1 MGARITPITP
11 LAGVWQCIHGNAGP
25 TAPCSRVRSVPTP
38 PAMQPIPSDS
48 QSANSFITIGAVSG
62 MEDSFRAHAR
72 YRDSEGMYKNIIGP
86 RRDVKRRAEED
97 LESMRGAAAEKL
109 TRHEGLEAMAA
120 EARRLQEQA
129 EFEAHV
135 ALVAMQ
141 QFDDSQQDS
150 QMECVGDSQMV
161 DEYYDDHDEE
171 WQDIE
176 VPQPGDSWGPTPQR
190 ISMPVPKNAVEATA
204 LLSKFRPI
212 RSTVQ
217 DLKMLLE
224 NGADVNI
231 RVSGGICPLEN
242 VIIFARNEDVA
253 AMRSLLLNNGAVE
266 TTDLAERWH
275 IRRRADENHDAWMR
289 NFHRD
294 DR

>member
-1 MGARITPITP
+1 
-11 LAGVWQCIHGNAGP
+11 
-25 TAPCSRVRSVPTP
+25 
-38 PAMQPIPSDS
+38 MQPSGVTKRGRPAECFSSIGSVD
-48 QSANSFITIGAVSG
+48 ANAL
-62 MEDSFRAHAR
+62 RAEVEYCDDKGVRKHIR
-72 YRDSEGMYKNIIGP
+72 GP

-97 LESMRGAAAEKL
+97 LESMRGAAALKSS
-109 TRHEGLEAMAA
+109 RHEGLQAMAA

-129 EFEAHV
+129 DFEARVTV
-135 ALVAMQ
+135 AAMHHSEE
-141 QFDDSQQDS
+141 SQQES
-150 QMECVGDSQMV
+150 QMEGDSQMV
-161 DEYYDDHDEE
+161 DEFYDDHDED

-176 VPQPGDSWGPTPQR
+176 LPQPGENWGPQPQR
-190 ISMPVPKNAVEATA
+190 ISVPVPTNSVDATA

-224 NGADVNI
+224 KGADVNI

-242 VIIFARNEDVA
+242 VIIFARNEEVA
-253 AMRSLLLNNGAVE
+253 EMRSLLLNNGAVE
-266 TTDLAERWH
+266 TTDLAERWQ